1 MKLHSKKMNIKKKAF
16 SLVEVLASMTILAL
30 ISSSVW
36 IVIDRSVTSMAD
48 LEMQM
53 NAFEIAR
60 ENMEILL
67 SKSSVSETTE
77 YGSSDKFPD
86 IQWKTVVE
94 TFYEPIESQV
104 WLRGT
109 CTAEYFDSSGE
120 KQTIELSHWLTGLT
134 EAQLLQ
140 LSMQDEAELEMLE
153 DQFIETV
160 EDAAEYAGVDPETI
174 EQWLEDGLEI
184 TEEGFFIKSELD
196 YFKSN
201 NEIQETEKITEN
213 DRSDETEQD
222 EDDLPIESDSTYDEL
237 E

>member
-1 MKLHSKKMNIKKKAF
+1 MALS
-16 SLVEVLASMTILAL
+16 ILAL

-36 IVIDRSVTSMAD
+36 VVIDRSVTSMAD

-53 NAFEIAR
+53 HAFEIAR
-60 ENMEILL
+60 ENMETLL
-67 SKSSVSETTE
+67 SQSSVSETTE
-77 YGSSDKFPD
+77 YGSSDKYPD
-86 IQWKTVVE
+86 IKWKTVVE

-109 CTAEYFDSSGE
+109 CTAEYFDSGGE

-174 EQWLEDGLEI
+174 EQWLEDGLET

-222 EDDLPIESDSTYDEL
+222 EDDLPIERDSTYEEL

>member
-1 MKLHSKKMNIKKKAF
+1 MALS
-16 SLVEVLASMTILAL
+16 ILAL

-36 IVIDRSVTSMAD
+36 VVIDRSVTSMAD

-60 ENMEILL
+60 ENMETLL

-77 YGSSDKFPD
+77 YGSSDKYPD

-120 KQTIELSHWLTGLT
+120 KKTIELSHWLSGLT

-140 LSMQDEAELEMLE
+140 LSMQDEAEQEMLE

-174 EQWLEDGLEI
+174 EQWLEDGLET

-201 NEIQETEKITEN
+201 NEIPETGRITEA

-222 EDDLPIESDSTYDEL
+222 EDDSLMETDSMYEEL

>member
-1 MKLHSKKMNIKKKAF
+1 MALS
-16 SLVEVLASMTILAL
+16 ILAL

-36 IVIDRSVTSMAD
+36 VVIDRSVRSMTD

-53 NAFEIAR
+53 HAFEIAR
-60 ENMEILL
+60 ENMETLL
-67 SKSSVSETTE
+67 SKSSATETTE
-77 YGSSDKFPD
+77 YGSSDKYPD

-109 CTAEYFDSSGE
+109 CIAEYFDSNGE

-140 LSMQDEAELEMLE
+140 LSKQDEAEQQTLE
-153 DQFIETV
+153 DQFIDTV
-160 EDAAEYAGVDPETI
+160 EDAAEYAGVEPETI
-174 EQWLEDGLEI
+174 EQWLEDGLET
-184 TEEGFFIKSELD
+184 TEEGYFIKSDLD

-201 NEIQETEKITEN
+201 YEIEETEKITEA
-213 DRSDETEQD
+213 DRSDES
-222 EDDLPIESDSTYDEL
+222 EDDRSIEEDLTYDEF

>member
-1 MKLHSKKMNIKKKAF
+1 MKKRAF
-16 SLVEVLASMTILAL
+16 SLVEVLMALSILAL

-53 NAFEIAR
+53 HAFEIAR
-60 ENMEILL
+60 ENMENLL
-67 SKSSVSETTE
+67 SKSSVSEITE
-77 YGSSDKFPD
+77 YGSSDKYPD
-86 IQWKTVVE
+86 IEWKTVVE

-104 WLRGT
+104 WLRGI

-140 LSMQDEAELEMLE
+140 IAMQDEVNLEMLE

-160 EDAAEYAGVDPETI
+160 EDAAEYAGVDAETI
-174 EQWLEDGLEI
+174 VQWLEDGLET
-184 TEEGFFIKSELD
+184 TEEGFFIKSDLE

-201 NEIQETEKITEN
+201 NEIQETERIAEN

-222 EDDLPIESDSTYDEL
+222 QDDMLTETDSTYE
-237 E
+237 EFE

>member
-1 MKLHSKKMNIKKKAF
+1 MKKRAF
-16 SLVEVLASMTILAL
+16 SLVEVLMALSILAL

-53 NAFEIAR
+53 HAFEIAR
-60 ENMEILL
+60 ENMENLL
-67 SKSSVSETTE
+67 SKSSVSEITE
-77 YGSSDKFPD
+77 YGSSDKYPD
-86 IQWKTVVE
+86 IEWKTVVE

-104 WLRGT
+104 WLRGI

-140 LSMQDEAELEMLE
+140 IAMQDEVNLEMLE

-160 EDAAEYAGVDPETI
+160 EDAAEYAGVDAETI
-174 EQWLEDGLEI
+174 VQWLEDGLET
-184 TEEGFFIKSELD
+184 TEEGFFIKSDLE

-201 NEIQETEKITEN
+201 NEIQETERIAEN

-222 EDDLPIESDSTYDEL
+222 QDDMLAETDSTYE
-237 E
+237 EFE

>member
-1 MKLHSKKMNIKKKAF
+1 MALS
-16 SLVEVLASMTILAL
+16 ILAL

-36 IVIDRSVTSMAD
+36 VVIDRSVLSMAD

-60 ENMEILL
+60 ENMETLL
-67 SKSSVSETTE
+67 TKSSVSETTE
-77 YGSSDKFPD
+77 YGSSEKYPD

-94 TFYEPIESQV
+94 TFYEPMESQV

-109 CTAEYFDSSGE
+109 CTAEYFDSNGE
-120 KQTIELSHWLTGLT
+120 KKIIELSHWLTGLT

-140 LSMQDEAELEMLE
+140 LSMQDEEELEMLE

-174 EQWLEDGLEI
+174 EQWLEDGLE
-184 TEEGFFIKSELD
+184 TTDDGFFIKSELD

-201 NEIQETEKITEN
+201 NEIQEEDRITDSDE
-213 DRSDETEQD
+213 SDETEQD
-222 EDDLPIESDSTYDEL
+222 EDDWTTEEDEEDWIIEED
-237 E
+237 

>member
-1 MKLHSKKMNIKKKAF
+1 MALS
-16 SLVEVLASMTILAL
+16 ILAL

-36 IVIDRSVTSMAD
+36 VVIDRSVRSMTD

-53 NAFEIAR
+53 HAFEIAR
-60 ENMEILL
+60 ENMETLL
-67 SKSSVSETTE
+67 SKSSATETTE
-77 YGSSDKFPD
+77 YGSSDKYPD

-109 CTAEYFDSSGE
+109 CTAEYFDSNGE

-140 LSMQDEAELEMLE
+140 LSKQDEAEQQMLE
-153 DQFIETV
+153 DQFIDTV
-160 EDAAEYAGVDPETI
+160 EDAAEYAGVEPETI
-174 EQWLEDGLEI
+174 EQWLEDGLET
-184 TEEGFFIKSELD
+184 TEEGYFIKSDLD

-201 NEIQETEKITEN
+201 YEIEETEKITEA
-213 DRSDETEQD
+213 DRSDES
-222 EDDLPIESDSTYDEL
+222 EDDRSIEEDLTYDEL

>member
-1 MKLHSKKMNIKKKAF
+1 MALS
-16 SLVEVLASMTILAL
+16 ILAL

-36 IVIDRSVTSMAD
+36 VVIDRSVTSMAD

-60 ENMEILL
+60 ENMETLL
-67 SKSSVSETTE
+67 TKSSVSETTE
-77 YGSSDKFPD
+77 YGSSDKYPD
-86 IQWKTVVE
+86 IQWQTVVE

-109 CTAEYFDSSGE
+109 CTAEYIDSSGE
-120 KQTIELSHWLTGLT
+120 KQTVELSHWLTGLT

-140 LSMQDEAELEMLE
+140 LSMQDEAEQEMLE
-153 DQFIETV
+153 DQFIETI
-160 EDAAEYAGVDPETI
+160 EDAAEYVNVDPETI
-174 EQWLEDGLEI
+174 EQWLEDGLET
-184 TEEGFFIKSELD
+184 TEEGFFIKSDLD

-201 NEIQETEKITEN
+201 NETQETGRITES
-213 DRSDETEQD
+213 DESDETEKD
-222 EDDLPIESDSTYDEL
+222 EEDWLIESDSTYEEL

>member
-1 MKLHSKKMNIKKKAF
+1 MALS
-16 SLVEVLASMTILAL
+16 ILAL

-36 IVIDRSVTSMAD
+36 VVIDRSVRSMTD

-53 NAFEIAR
+53 HAFEIAR
-60 ENMEILL
+60 ENMETLL
-67 SKSSVSETTE
+67 SKSSATETTE
-77 YGSSDKFPD
+77 YGSSDKYPD

-109 CTAEYFDSSGE
+109 CTAEYFDSNGE

-140 LSMQDEAELEMLE
+140 LSKQDEAEQQMLE
-153 DQFIETV
+153 DQFIDTV
-160 EDAAEYAGVDPETI
+160 EDAAEYAGVEPETI
-174 EQWLEDGLEI
+174 EQWLEDGLET
-184 TEEGFFIKSELD
+184 TEEGYFIKSDLD

-201 NEIQETEKITEN
+201 YEIEKTEKITEA
-213 DRSDETEQD
+213 DRSDES
-222 EDDLPIESDSTYDEL
+222 EDDRSIEEDLTYDEL